1 MIDNS
6 EDNEEHQFS
15 AVDVCWWKTD
25 LLQYHGRGKQND
37 LRLGVLPLM
46 RDDFLSVCNLRVA
59 DLF

>member
-1 MIDNS
+1 MRY
-6 EDNEEHQFS
+6 EEHQFS

-25 LLQYHGRGKQND
+25 LLQYHGRDKQND